1 VFFYSTDRKGSFRA
15 DKNDKSGT
23 SKESTFGADRA
34 LEESAGAQGED
45 RKRAVD
51 ANRTGGGERSETAP
65 KPDSRKGSGKD
76 DPRI

>member
-1 VFFYSTDRKGSFRA
+1 VCFSTQLTGKGV
-15 DKNDKSGT
+15 SGQIKTT
-23 SKESTFGADRA
+23 SPAHADRT

-51 ANRTGGGERSETAP
+51 ANRTCGGERSETAP